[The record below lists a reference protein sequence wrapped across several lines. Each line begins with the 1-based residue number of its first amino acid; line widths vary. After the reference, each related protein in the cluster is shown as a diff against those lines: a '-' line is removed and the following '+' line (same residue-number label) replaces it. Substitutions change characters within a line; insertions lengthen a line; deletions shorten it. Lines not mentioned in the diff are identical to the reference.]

1 MSPFRTML
9 LSLAVIACS
18 GDDTTK
24 PTPTGD
30 TGTTDTTDKTD
41 ATGDSGTEVTSLD
54 VSIDVSG
61 AISTSRVAVLRGTFD
76 GKTFKQEEVVDDVA
90 AATTVTT
97 TLPEPASTSLYLFVL
112 YDDADASGAFD
123 GDGIHGASTMTRS
136 WTADDGWV
144 ANAWLPDAEPAAV
157 ELDSAVALEP
167 QYGTV
172 PTIEATVDVSKI
184 SNPERLTTVSAFGD
198 VMDPS
203 GALFDQAID
212 GKTVSATPAVPAK
225 SRFRNPAGVELAYEY
240 VIAIDDVDDS
250 GSYTAKDP
258 LAAWVCT
265 GSDSVR
271 LVYVEPPADPWVAFA
286 RAIYE
291 VPSGWRMIRGFGKHG
306 ALLVVTEAEAK
317 ALVLSDTAC
326 SF

>member
-9 LSLAVIACS
+9 LPLALIACS
-18 GDDTTK
+18 GDDTNE

-30 TGTTDTTDKTD
+30 SGTTATTDATDTTGTTGEDTN
-41 ATGDSGTEVTSLD
+41 LD
-54 VSIDVSG
+54 VSIEVTG
-61 AISTSRVAVLRGTFD
+61 ARAMSRVAVLRGMFE
-76 GKTFKQEEVVDDVA
+76 GKTFTEEEVVADL
-90 AATTVTT
+90 AATTTVT

-136 WTADDGWV
+136 WTSTAGWV
-144 ANAWLPDAEPAAV
+144 ANTWLPDAKPTES
-157 ELDSAVALEP
+157 ELDTAVVLEA

-172 PTIEATVDVSKI
+172 PTIEATLDVSKI
-184 SNPERLTTVSAFGD
+184 SNPERLATVSAFGD

-203 GALFDQAID
+203 GALFDVAVD
-212 GKTVSATPAVPAK
+212 GTTVSATPAVPAK
-225 SRFRNPAGVELAYEY
+225 SRFRSPDGVEFAYEY
-240 VIAIDDVDDS
+240 VIAIDDLDDS
-250 GSYTAKDP
+250 GSYTAKDQ

-271 LVYVEPPADPWVAFA
+271 LVYVEPPTDPGIAFA
-286 RAIYE
+286 RAIHD
-291 VPSGWRMIRGFGKHG
+291 VPSGWRMIRGFGKDG
-306 ALLVVTEAEAK
+306 ALLVVTEAEAE